1 MHLRLISFLLVA
13 VSSLLST
20 SAAAASSSTG
30 SPILMDNSGGLRL
43 KIPTIP
49 TQEGIVS
56 IVTSPSKM
64 KTSSLLTSQSNVDN
78 VLALDDGLLICR
90 GATLQGTSA
99 AERSALA
106 LTSVVSDAIVV
117 DGITVGDIQA
127 AGWKNTRHSRTLTAF
142 FRARL
147 AFASESK
154 GRKQALILCIKSATD
169 NVEALEKTLLSEVKN
184 LFEATVA
191 ESKQS
196 VSFGD
201 LYDVVVKTVL
211 TKEEAKEVSAI

>member
-1 MHLRLISFLLVA
+1 
-13 VSSLLST
+13 
-20 SAAAASSSTG
+20 
-30 SPILMDNSGGLRL
+30 MDNSGGLRL

-49 TQEGIVS
+49 TQQGIVS
-56 IVTSPSKM
+56 VVTSPS
-64 KTSSLLTSQSNVDN
+64 TSSLLTSQSNSDN

-127 AGWKNTRHSRTLTAF
+127 KNTRHARTLTAF

-147 AFASESK
+147 AFSSSENSR
-154 GRKQALILCIKSATD
+154 GGKQALILCVKSSDGTLASS
-169 NVEALEKTLLSEVKN
+169 LEKMLLSEVKN

-196 VSFGD
+196 VSFSD
-201 LYDVVVKTVL
+201 LYDVMIKTVSS
-211 TKEEAKEVSAI
+211 KAEAKEVRERN